1 MTDRTPPESAGR
13 PGAEVDSGL
22 LVDVEKDVRIRARI
36 RSGLRL
42 LLRSKGGAVGALVFV
57 MLVVLAV
64 FAPWIAPHDPLQ
76 QTLSDSRTPP
86 FFADGGSTEY
96 LIGTDD
102 LGRDILSR
110 IIFGTRVS
118 LGVSL
123 GGVGIAITLG
133 MTIGLIAGYRGGT
146 IDAVIVGFIN
156 LVLSLPYLL
165 FVVFFA
171 TVVGRSLLNVIL
183 IFGFT
188 SIPVFARVTRG
199 EVLKLRESTFIEAAR
214 NVGVPEGQILRLHL
228 LPNLV
233 GPLATLA
240 TFEISAMILYEAGLG
255 FLGLSVPPSTPSW
268 GNMIS
273 SGRGVLAIRPWI
285 SLAPGF
291 AIVVAGLGLNLLGD
305 WLRDA
310 LDPRSKRVKQ

>member
-42 LLRSKGGAVGALVFV
+42 LLRSKGGTVGALVFV

-76 QTLSDSRTPP
+76 QTLGDSRTPP

-171 TVVGRSLLNVIL
+171 AVVGRSLLNVIL

-273 SGRGVLAIRPWI
+273 SGRGVLPIRPWI

>member
-42 LLRSKGGAVGALVFV
+42 LLRSKGGTVGALVFV

-305 WLRDA
+305 WFRDA

>member
-110 IIFGTRVS
+110 IISGTRVS

>member
-42 LLRSKGGAVGALVFV
+42 LLRSKGGTAGALVFV

-76 QTLSDSRTPP
+76 QTLGDSRTPP

-171 TVVGRSLLNVIL
+171 AVVGRSLLNVIL

>member
-1 MTDRTPPESAGR
+1 MTDQVEPRAG
-13 PGAEVDSGL
+13 
-22 LVDVEKDVRIRARI
+22 DVEHQVEQTVDIEKDLRLRARI
-36 RSGLRL
+36 RDALRL
-42 LLRSKGGAVGALVFV
+42 LARSKGGMFGAFVFLL
-57 MLVVLAV
+57 LVVLAL

-76 QTLSDSRTPP
+76 QTLRAANTGP
-86 FFADGGSTEY
+86 FWYDEGSTEY
-96 LIGTDD
+96 LVGTDT

-110 IIFGTRVS
+110 LIFGTRVS
-118 LGVSL
+118 LTVAL
-123 GGVGIAITLG
+123 GGVGIAITFG
-133 MTIGLIAGYRGGT
+133 MTLGLIAGYRGGKV
-146 IDAVIVGFIN
+146 DAVIVGFIN
-156 LVLSLPYLL
+156 LILSLPYLL

-171 TVVGRSLLNVIL
+171 AVVGRSLLNVIL

-214 NVGVPEGQILRLHL
+214 NVGVPQGQILRLHL

-240 TFEISAMILYEAGLG
+240 TFEMSAMILYEAGLG

-268 GNMIS
+268 GNMINA
-273 SGRGVLAIRPWI
+273 GRGVLTIHPWI

-291 AIVVAGLGLNLLGD
+291 AIVFAGLGLNLLGD
-305 WLRDA
+305 WLRDV
-310 LDPRSKRVKQ
+310 LDPRSQRVKK

>member
-1 MTDRTPPESAGR
+1 MTDHSAR
-13 PGAEVDSGL
+13 AGADSPAGEIETGHQVDI
-22 LVDVEKDVRIRARI
+22 EKDLRLRARI
-36 RSGLRL
+36 RDALRL
-42 LLRSKGGAVGALVFV
+42 LRRSKGGTFGALVFV
-57 MLVVLAV
+57 MLLILAV

-76 QTLSDSRTPP
+76 QTLSDANTPP
-86 FFADGGSTEY
+86 FWTYDGSTDY
-96 LIGTDD
+96 LVGTDT

-110 IIFGTRVS
+110 IIFATRVS
-118 LGVSL
+118 LGVAL

-133 MTIGLIAGYRGGT
+133 MAIGLIAGYRGGK

-156 LVLSLPYLL
+156 LILSLPYLL

-171 TVVGRSLLNVIL
+171 AVVGRSLINVIL

-199 EVLKLRESTFIEAAR
+199 EVLKLRESMFIEAAR

-240 TFEISAMILYEAGLG
+240 TFEMSAMILYEAGLG

-268 GNMIS
+268 GNMINA
-273 SGRGVLAIRPWI
+273 GRGVLAIRPWI

-291 AIVVAGLGLNLLGD
+291 AILLAGLGLNMFGD

-310 LDPRSKRVKQ
+310 LDPRSRRVKQ